1 MVKWVYYIYENVIQ
15 CKKEENMGRNKE
27 VNKKKLSSRILD
39 GVERVGNA
47 LPSPSTLFFGLFLIV
62 IVLSFIFSKLGTT
75 VTYDAIVDGKLE
87 ETTVAVKNLISRDGL
102 VHILT
107 SAIGNF
113 TGFFAL
119 GTVLT
124 IMLGVGVAD
133 GSGLI
138 SALMRR
144 VALNTPKAL
153 ITSVVIFLG
162 IMSNIAS
169 STGYVVLVPLGAILF
184 MAFGRHPIA
193 GLAAAFAGVS
203 GGWSANLLIGS
214 NDPMFAGMATA
225 AAQTLDPE
233 YVVQPVA
240 NWYFMFVST
249 FLLVVVGTY
258 ITDKIIEPRL
268 PKYKPEK
275 LSEGETERVTADE
288 KRGMKFA
295 GISVLIYLIVVLILV
310 LPSNGLLRDPETG
323 GILKSPFMNSII
335 IIMMLLFLIP
345 GIAYGYGAHTLKSE
359 KDIIKL
365 MEKAVSGL
373 SSFIV
378 LIFFAAQF
386 NGAFEYS
393 NMGIVLSVKGA
404 TLLQNI
410 GFVGLPLLICFI
422 ILTAFINIFIA
433 VDSAKWA
440 MMAPIFV
447 PMFMRLGISP
457 EMTQLA
463 YRIGDSSTNIIAPLM
478 PFFVLTVAFFQKYD
492 KKAGIGSV
500 VSTMLPYSLGF
511 LVSWIVMF
519 IIWYLLGLPI
529 GPGAPIFY

>member
-1 MVKWVYYIYENVIQ
+1 MS
-15 CKKEENMGRNKE
+15 KE
-27 VNKKKLSSRILD
+27 KKKLSARMLD
-39 GVERVGNA
+39 SVEKVGNA
-47 LPSPSTLFFGLFLIV
+47 LPSPSTLFFGLFIIV
-62 IVLSFIFSKLGTT
+62 IVLSFIFNKMGTN
-75 VTYDAIVDGKLE
+75 VTYDAIIDGKLQ
-87 ETTVAVKNLISRDGL
+87 ETNVAVMNLISREGL
-102 VHILT
+102 IHILT
-107 SAIGNF
+107 TAIGNF
-113 TGFFAL
+113 TGFYAL
-119 GTVLT
+119 GTVMT

-138 SALMRR
+138 GALMRR
-144 VALNTPKAL
+144 IAINTPKRYL
-153 ITSVVIFLG
+153 TSVVIFLG

-214 NDPMFAGMATA
+214 NDPMFAGMSTA
-225 AAQTLDPE
+225 AAQTLNPD

-249 FLLVVVGTY
+249 FLLVIVGTF

-268 PKYKPEK
+268 PKYIPDKIE
-275 LSEGETERVTADE
+275 EAEDITADE
-288 KRGMKFA
+288 KRGMRFA
-295 GISVLIYLIVVLILV
+295 GIATLIYIIIVAILV
-310 LPSNGLLRDPETG
+310 IPSNGLLRHPETG
-323 GILKSPFMNSII
+323 KILVSPFMSSII

-345 GIAYGYGAHTLKSE
+345 GIAYGYGAKTISSE

-365 MEKAVSGL
+365 MEKAIVGL

-386 NGAFEYS
+386 NAAFEYS
-393 NMGIVLSVKGA
+393 KMGIVLSVKGA
-404 TLLQNI
+404 QALQNI
-410 GFVGLPLLICFI
+410 GLVGLPLLILFI
-422 ILTAFINIFIA
+422 LLTAFINIFIA

-463 YRIGDSSTNIIAPLM
+463 YRIGDSTTNIIAPLM

-500 VSTMLPYSLGF
+500 VSTMLPYSIGF
-511 LVSWIVMF
+511 LISWILLFVV
-519 IIWYLLGLPI
+519 WYLIGLPI
-529 GPGAPIFY
+529 GPGAFIHYLG